1 MHLTK
6 CIPFYDLKI
15 KKTQQ
20 TMNIRKFF
28 NLIKGIHKKIRA
40 NIIYRGEIL
49 KALLLKVRIKTNILA
64 LITSTH
70 NSLEGLDMA
79 IGQEQEIKH
88 I

>member
-1 MHLTK
+1 
-6 CIPFYDLKI
+6 
-15 KKTQQ
+15 
-20 TMNIRKFF
+20 MNIRKFF
-28 NLIKGIHKKIRA
+28 NLIKGTHKKIRA

-49 KALLLKVRIKTNILA
+49 KALLLKIRIRTNILA

-70 NSLEGLDMA
+70 HSLEGIDMA